1 MHRKGGDLNRDRQVA
16 RPGGWLDWVAKT
28 LSTECLQVIHR
39 PPPWQELCEPPNFTV
54 HIRGQGESKR

>member
-28 LSTECLQVIHR
+28 LTLKSPREGAGGVIR
-39 PPPWQELCEPPNFTV
+39 RLSWPAC
-54 HIRGQGESKR
+54 